1 MDWSTWYFN
10 LIDKVNSYNN
20 NNNLLWAKLW
30 CPEALEISEAQ
41 PCLQQTGQNTIW
53 FLRPE
58 KLLKIVVISD
68 MTCRHSYRKETN
80 LSDIHDF
87 DSSQLSCPL
96 VTALC
101 STQINKS
108 YFVATMVLIYFLTQL
123 KRAGVPKQDLA
134 SVLRIVCEI
143 CYWLCSTSLFQWSP
157 PVHKERAGTARE
169 KSNINNNP
177 RIVQLSNRG
186 GVITHFGALL
196 HSM

>member
-1 MDWSTWYFN
+1 MSQTLMSWGSWNFRSSAMPSTDGPKYN
-10 LIDKVNSYNN
+10 LIFKTWETPENSSN
-20 NNNLLWAKLW
+20 K
-30 CPEALEISEAQ
+30 
-41 PCLQQTGQNTIW
+41 T
-53 FLRPE
+53 
-58 KLLKIVVISD
+58 V

-169 KSNINNNP
+169 KSNINNNL

>member
-1 MDWSTWYFN
+1 
-10 LIDKVNSYNN
+10 
-20 NNNLLWAKLW
+20 
-30 CPEALEISEAQ
+30 
-41 PCLQQTGQNTIW
+41 
-53 FLRPE
+53 
-58 KLLKIVVISD
+58 

-101 STQINKS
+101 STQINRS
-108 YFVATMVLIYFLTQL
+108 YFVVTKELIYFLTQL

-143 CYWLCSTSLFQWSP
+143 CLCSTCLLQWSP

-169 KSNINNNP
+169 KSNINTNLS
-177 RIVQLSNRG
+177 IVQLSNRG
-186 GVITHFGALL
+186 GVITHFGAFLR
-196 HSM
+196 SM